1 MVCFSGFC
9 ITRLLFS
16 QTHLK
21 IRLLISQG
29 HSPYGRA
36 CNVQCATAHPPAQH
50 YTSPRAGESTFLLD
64 SGKHRARWTVAPTS
78 DCPPCSRCR
87 LRFGRRMCR
96 SCASPSPCT
105 SAEIRGGGESA
116 KWTALKFAQNTLGRS
131 SENPSGPKYVS
142 FLFLS
147 KKFDWNVT
155 WWSNT
160 SFGPPSED
168 VSSLSS
174 IHVLASMS

>member
-16 QTHLK
+16 QTHVK

-29 HSPYGRA
+29 DSPYGRA

-50 YTSPRAGESTFLLD
+50 YTSPRAGESTFLHD

-87 LRFGRRMCR
+87 LRFARRMCR

-105 SAEIRGGGESA
+105 SAETRGWGGQQSWN
-116 KWTALKFAQNTLGRS
+116 KVNSIKVCSKHPN
-131 SENPSGPKYVS
+131 YVS
-142 FLFLS
+142 FLFLW
-147 KKFDWNVT
+147 KKLDWNVT